1 MYVCRQDDLFI
12 MSLYKQGYL
21 YIFMLFI
28 AEMVPKEVTVALL
41 KPDVVKEGKTEE
53 VLAKVHT

>member
-12 MSLYKQGYL
+12 MSLYKQGDL